1 MAEATTWT
9 GEETL
14 NATASHMLDVA
25 ERLFAE
31 GSLDKVSL
39 REIVRASGQSNLS
52 AAHYHFGSRE
62 ALVAALLA
70 RRIRVIN
77 LSRHARLDRLVAEG
91 RDNNIHALVVEST
104 GALASAVR
112 DQPWGVNYVR
122 VVAQVL
128 CNPQLLIGRQL
139 DERTMS
145 GHIRFVKMLRPLLPH
160 LPQSVFRDRIA
171 ILNNQTVFSIA
182 RWVHLHHRVTPSN
195 RRRFD
200 ALVRNLADFLAAGVA
215 APLAST
221 ADDATDDDLPD
232 NEAKETSP

>member
-1 MAEATTWT
+1 MAELQAWT

-14 NATASHMLDVA
+14 NATAAHMLDVA
-25 ERLFAE
+25 ERLFA
-31 GSLDKVSL
+31 GSSIDKVSL
-39 REIVRASGQSNLS
+39 REIVRESGQSNLS

-62 ALVAALLA
+62 ALLAALLA

-77 LSRHARLDRLVAEG
+77 QNRHARLDRLVAEG
-91 RDNNIHALVVEST
+91 RDNNIHALVLET
-104 GALASAVR
+104 TAALATAVR
-112 DQPWGVNYVR
+112 DLPWGVNYVR

-128 CNPQLLIGRQL
+128 CNPQLLITRQL

-145 GHIRFVKMLRPLLPH
+145 GHIRFVKMLRPLLAH
-160 LPQSVFRDRIA
+160 LPQGVFRDRIA

-182 RWVHLHHRVTPSN
+182 RWVHLNNAVTPSN

-215 APLAST
+215 APLAE
-221 ADDATDDDLPD
+221 ATDEEPPD